1 MKPIRAQRS
10 TARRRPVLVLAV
22 ALVAGLVAGGPA
34 PLRAPSGAT
43 PAGDA
48 GPAGSGSLVFV
59 PNAGQSDP
67 AVRFQAAGR
76 AASLFFAADE
86 VVVALPGDRPDAAA
100 RLLRVRF
107 DGAGPRSLDGAARL
121 PGVVNF
127 LLGDDPAGWRT
138 GLPAYGAVVYRELYG
153 GIDLHYDG
161 AGGQLESTF
170 DVTPGADPGRI
181 RWRYTGAESVR
192 LDARGDLEI
201 RLPGEPAAA
210 VRERAPQAWQERAGQ
225 RVPVSASFDVAPD
238 GTVGFALG
246 AYDRSLALTIDPVIV
261 FSTYLG
267 GSIADQPWGLALDPQ
282 GNAYIAG
289 YTASSNFP
297 TLNAYQPNS
306 GGQGDAFVS
315 KFGPNGALIYST
327 YLGGNYI
334 DYALAIA
341 VDAQGSAYVV
351 GWTGS
356 SDFPVVNAYE
366 PSYQGGWDGFVTKL
380 APSGQSLV
388 YSTYLGGSGADNGA
402 AIAVDAGGGAYV
414 AGETQSTDFPLA
426 NAFQSQLGGSQ
437 DAFVTRLAP
446 AGNALVYSSY
456 LGGAFGGERGQG
468 IAVNQAGE
476 AHVTGFTTAGD
487 FPTVNPFQ
495 GNLRGTWDVFVTKFS
510 SAGNTLVYSTF
521 LGGDDEEYVD
531 IGQAIAVDAAGTA
544 YVTGF
549 TGSYFFP
556 TLNAYQ
562 PFYGGQV
569 DVFASKFD
577 GAGQLLYST
586 FLGGDNS
593 ETGNAIAVDG
603 AGRFYVAG
611 LTISRNF
618 PVVDPLQLS
627 LRGFED
633 LFLTQFSADGATVS
647 FSTYLGGG
655 VSGREEYGATGVAV
669 DSLGTIYVGGMSSTT
684 DFPVVN
690 AYQPG
695 NMGSYDA
702 VLVRIAGTALPTST
716 PGPTFTPSPTASATT
731 TGTPTF
737 TPTTT
742 PTAGA
747 TASATDTATITPTAP
762 PTSTP
767 TATSTTAASLPR
779 VYIPLAAWLP

>member
-34 PLRAPSGAT
+34 PLRAPSGTT
-43 PAGDA
+43 PDGDA

-59 PNAGQSDP
+59 PNAGQSDS

-170 DVTPGADPGRI
+170 DVAPGADPGRI

-192 LDARGDLEI
+192 LDARGDLQI
-201 RLPGEPAAA
+201 RLLGEPAAA

-334 DYALAIA
+334 DYAL
-341 VDAQGSAYVV
+341 
-351 GWTGS
+351 
-356 SDFPVVNAYE
+356 
-366 PSYQGGWDGFVTKL
+366 
-380 APSGQSLV
+380 
-388 YSTYLGGSGADNGA
+388 

-549 TGSYFFP
+549 TGSYLFP
-556 TLNAYQ
+556 TLNPYQ
-562 PFYGGQV
+562 PLYGGQV
-569 DVFASKFD
+569 DAFVSKF
-577 GAGQLLYST
+577 GGTGQLLYST
-586 FLGGDNS
+586 FLGGENS

-603 AGRFYVAG
+603 AGRFYIAG
-611 LTISRNF
+611 LTISDNF
-618 PVVDPLQLS
+618 PVVDPLQS
-627 LRGFED
+627 FLRGFED
-633 LFLTQFSADGATVS
+633 LFLTQFSADGATLT

-669 DSLGTIYVGGMSSTT
+669 DSLGTIYLGGMSSTT

-702 VLVRIAGTALPTST
+702 VVVRIAGTALPTST